1 MFRDELKYI
10 YNFLTVIKKHFP
22 SYSQIYTVAKWL
34 KNYLQTRQSFEQ
46 VSYNSKHERETWLE
60 EGARGWAGGHGS
72 STAAPAAGDAPTAG
86 VGSTASG
93 LGGWRKALAVS
104 EAEHQQSFYLWCV
117 CACVSPA
124 LKTPLVMPKRP
135 KSAVQMRGAGLCLLL
150 PCCTPKV
157 SLQSTAHSAPFT
169 NRTPW
174 TYPELSTD
182 ELAWERLAPN
192 STLVKATSP
201 AGPCPKD
208 TRPAPHA
215 ALLLLALSRSTGEQ
229 TGLAPGFSPSHKV
242 CPPVHTFPF
251 SAPDSPM

>member
-60 EGARGWAGGHGS
+60 EGARSWAGGHGS

-117 CACVSPA
+117 CACLTRLKNALGYAKTTEIGRSNERSRALPA
-124 LKTPLVMPKRP
+124 PSLLHP
-135 KSAVQMRGAGLCLLL
+135 KS
-150 PCCTPKV
+150 
-157 SLQSTAHSAPFT
+157 F
-169 NRTPW
+169 
-174 TYPELSTD
+174 
-182 ELAWERLAPN
+182 LAEH
-192 STLVKATSP
+192 
-201 AGPCPKD
+201 G
-208 TRPAPHA
+208 
-215 ALLLLALSRSTGEQ
+215 
-229 TGLAPGFSPSHKV
+229 
-242 CPPVHTFPF
+242 PF
-251 SAPDSPM
+251 SSFHKQDPLDIPRAEHR